1 MNRMNLTQLVS
12 YLDQVLSLSRS
23 AEYLASCRE
32 QTVIIEGVEWIDAD
46 FVKSYFDIG
55 QREDNGG
62 LWRDI
67 TANVTGYIGSR

>member
-12 YLDQVLSLSRS
+12 YLDQVLYLSRS
-23 AEYLASCRE
+23 AEYLASCTE
-32 QTVIIEGVEWIDAD
+32 QTVIVEGVELIESD

-55 QREDNGG
+55 QDNGG

-67 TANVTGYIGSR
+67 TANVTSYIGCEK